1 MTTLADM
8 IVHFE
13 EKEALSPI
21 EKDILAALRWFARW
35 EKQIRASAPGW
46 RQVEELAKTEPGVAN
61 LENEF
66 PGSSLVTRHDD
77 GTNEITYPPDGEP
90 E

>member
-1 MTTLADM
+1 VTSLSDM
-8 IVHFE
+8 ITYFE
-13 EKEALSPI
+13 EKETLPPI
-21 EKDILAALRWFARW
+21 EKDILGALRWFAKW

-66 PGSSLVTRHDD
+66 PGASLVTRHDD
-77 GTNEITYPPDGEP
+77 GTNEITYPPDE